1 MAGNGATGRPQ
12 HGRPVSSISEL
23 SAPASQLAIGSLSV
37 VEPPSEPLLLPLW
50 QVTLTV
56 AGNQSDPQLLARSL
70 EQLSQER
77 PFMMS
82 IRYAED
88 RAELRYWDEAEDVD
102 DAAALALRLWGD
114 HRRSC
119 DLPAWRVVGI
129 EVLDRATVQARGNSG
144 RPSAIIGTGVSRL

>member
-1 MAGNGATGRPQ
+1 MAGPGATGRPQ
-12 HGRPVSSISEL
+12 PSAREL
-23 SAPASQLAIGSLSV
+23 TPFPSRLGVGSLSV
-37 VEPPSEPLLLPLW
+37 VDPLSEPILLPLW

-56 AGNQSDPQLLARSL
+56 SGKRADPQLLASSL
-70 EQLSQER
+70 EQLSAER
-77 PFMMS
+77 PFMMA

-88 RAELRYWDEAEDVD
+88 RAELQYWDEAEDVD

-129 EVLDRATVQARGNSG
+129 EVLDRATVQARGNAG